1 MDRKIY
7 LFLILLFLL
16 ISNLVISQNWKD
28 SARLGFE
35 AYKRQDF
42 KTAKNYFLAAQSIA
56 PEHVDFT
63 KNIATSAYKA
73 NDFQTASQAF
83 ERVFSNE
90 LPTSKK
96 QALKY
101 HNLGNTAYQSSNY
114 TQAID
119 YYKRSLRIL
128 DNDDTRFNLALA
140 KRKLK
145 EQQDSSEEQQDEKQ
159 NDQNKQNNESSS
171 HSDEQ
176 KESQNNENK
185 PQENEGNNENQKQNS
200 KQEEVEQQLSQQR
213 IDRVLDELTKKEL
226 ETQQRV
232 MELKQQSKGTVQS
245 SKQKNW

>member
-1 MDRKIY
+1 MDRKYYY
-7 LFLILLFLL
+7 LLIVSLFL
-16 ISNLVISQNWKD
+16 ISNLVYSQNWKD

-35 AYKRQDF
+35 AYKQKDF
-42 KTAKNYFLAAQSIA
+42 KKAQNYFLSAQSIA

-63 KNIATSAYKA
+63 KNIATSAYRA

-83 ERVFSNE
+83 ERIFDDESPSSE
-90 LPTSKK
+90 K

-101 HNLGNTAYQSSNY
+101 HNLGNTAYQSGNY
-114 TQAID
+114 NKAID

-145 EQQDSSEEQQDEKQ
+145 EQEEASKDQQDENEQ
-159 NDQNKQNNESSS
+159 NQNKQNNDSNSPP
-171 HSDEQ
+171 DEQ
-176 KESQNNENK
+176 KQSPEKDNQPQDNNQNEEKQN
-185 PQENEGNNENQKQNS
+185 QNS
-200 KQEEVEQQLSQQR
+200 KKKEVEQQLSQQR
-213 IDRVLDELTKKEL
+213 IDRVLDELSKKEL
-226 ETQQRV
+226 ETQQRI